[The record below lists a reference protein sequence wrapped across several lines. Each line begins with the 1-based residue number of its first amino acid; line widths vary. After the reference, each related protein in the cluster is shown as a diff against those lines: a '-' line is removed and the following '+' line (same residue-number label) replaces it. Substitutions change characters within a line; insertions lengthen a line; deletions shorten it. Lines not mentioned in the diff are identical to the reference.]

1 MRHSWLKIL
10 SKLPLGVHH
19 FFADWL
25 IYPLVYYVVRY
36 RRRMVDKNMMKAFPD
51 WSQAERDALRKRFYH
66 QFADLIVETV
76 WGYGASDAQMREHMQ
91 YIDEELLV
99 NACHEGGA
107 FTMLSHLGTW
117 EWMADFGR
125 RHQHEGIQECNV
137 YRRLKSKYNDRL
149 MLDIRSKRGGECVEK
164 DLLLRRM
171 VQISKSDMKP
181 MYGMLSDQKPSPRN
195 AHMWTTFLN
204 QETSFLNGTEVLS
217 KKFGYKCFYG
227 YIRSPKRGYYTM
239 TFIPMDADNIT
250 EQYARLLEQNILEQP
265 HLWLWTHNRWKHQ
278 RPKIQPAETEN
289 AADQKA

>member
-1 MRHSWLKIL
+1 MKHSWLHIL

-25 IYPLVYYVVRY
+25 IYPLVYYIVRY
-36 RRRMVDKNMMKAFPD
+36 RRRMVDKNLRNAFPD
-51 WSQAERDALRKRFYH
+51 WSQSERNALRKRFYH
-66 QFADLIVETV
+66 QFADLIVETI

-91 YIDEELLV
+91 YINEELLV

-125 RHQHEGIQECNV
+125 RHEHEGIQECNV
-137 YRRLKSKYNDRL
+137 YRHLKNTYNDRL

-164 DLLLRRM
+164 NVLLRRM
-171 VQISKSDMKP
+171 ILISKSDLKP

-195 AHMWTTFLN
+195 AHVWTTFLN
-204 QETSFLNGTEVLS
+204 QETAFLNGTEVLS

-239 TFIPMDADNIT
+239 TFMPMEPDNIT

-265 HLWLWTHNRWKHQ
+265 YLWLWTHNRWKYH
-278 RPKIQPAETEN
+278 RPQMQSA
-289 AADQKA
+289 